1 MTLTIIL
8 SIVAGIAVGFGIAKF
23 LEKSNVSNLIKNAK
37 KEAASILKDAKAEAE
52 SIKKD
57 KLLQAKEK
65 FLELKSE
72 HEKEILA
79 KDKKIAEAEKRT
91 RDKES
96 QVSNE
101 LAKNKK
107 LNEELETKIED
118 RGVRQVVWNA
128 SYKRALE
135 SGQSEA
141 QARSTADRE
150 TISTQG
156 SAERMDR
163 APLFRGATGKLFA
176 ALLS

>member
-107 LNEELETKIED
+107 LNDELETKLED
-118 RGVRQVVWNA
+118 YNNRVDYLEKKTQEIDKLHKSQVEQ
-128 SYKRALE
+128 LE
-135 SGQSEA
+135 AISGL
-141 QARSTADRE
+141 
-150 TISTQG
+150 
-156 SAERMDR
+156 SAEEAKNQLVESLKAEAKTDAMAHIRIQ
-163 APLFRGATGKLFA
+163 
-176 ALLS
+176 